1 MIFLHRQNDPKNIV
15 FNNIDGIEIDIR
27 SLGSYLIVNHDRFYS
42 RDFEKI
48 DDYICL
54 HDITK
59 YLIDYT
65 VIVNVKESGLEEQIS
80 DILDKCNIKY
90 YFLDSQIPDIVRLS
104 NQDRFKGK
112 FIIRVS
118 DYETLNYD
126 FLDHCT
132 PEYIW
137 VDYQKFNDF
146 KILDYIKYLKDV
158 DANEYLNKNG
168 IKKILV
174 SPELYGLQNINIT
187 KDIIK
192 VTNKELLNR
201 YSVCTKIPEDW
212 RKNV

>member
-15 FNNIDGIEIDIR
+15 FKNIDGIEIDIR
-27 SLGSYLIVNHDRFYS
+27 SLGSHLIVNHDRFYS
-42 RDFEKI
+42 IDFENI
-48 DDYICL
+48 DDCVFL
-54 HDITK
+54 QDVAK
-59 YLIDYT
+59 YLKDYT

-80 DILDKCNIKY
+80 NILDEYGSIKY
-90 YFLDSQIPDIVRLS
+90 YFLDSQIPDIIRLS
-104 NQDRFKGK
+104 KQNKYRGK

-118 DYETLNYD
+118 DYETLNYK
-126 FLDHCT
+126 FLAQCK
-132 PEYIW
+132 PEFIW
-137 VDYQKFNDF
+137 VDYNFDNFN
-146 KILDYIKYLKDV
+146 ILDYIKYLKEIDS
-158 DANEYLNKNG
+158 NEYLNKNG

-201 YSVCTKIPEDW
+201 YSVCTKISEDW